1 MTLRRSERQLSIAIL
16 TFEQTF
22 GLQGSRATFGIHEN
36 ILKSGWAGNL
46 AQCCS
51 TVLQCSTVHSAAQY
65 TAQCTV
71 QHSAAQG
78 WQLGAV
84 LALETDF
91 YANGA

>member
-1 MTLRRSERQLSIAIL
+1 MTLRRSARQLSIAIL

-51 TVLQCSTVHSAAQY
+51 TVHSAAQ
-65 TAQCTV
+65 C
-71 QHSAAQG
+71 